1 MSGSTPVTAP
11 SAIMSR
17 TETRVH
23 KMKGDR
29 LDQSAIHDCV
39 LALASGGLVVIPTDT
54 VYGIACGAFNAHAVS
69 RIYELKG
76 RSYDKP
82 LPVLIPNAD
91 QLSLVA
97 ADIPTEA
104 FRLIGGFWPGAL
116 TLVFK
121 TAPLAS
127 VAAHGRPTIAIRVP
141 DHGVVRTLL
150 DHAGVP
156 IAATSANRSG
166 EEAITQ
172 GEDAIAQFKGK
183 VDVIVDGGP
192 CVIGRASTVVDA
204 SRFPFMVLREGA
216 IPKKELERCLRV
228 A

>member
-1 MSGSTPVTAP
+1 MSGDGQSNTVK
-11 SAIMSR
+11 
-17 TETRVH
+17 TRIH
-23 KMKGDR
+23 RMKDGV
-29 LDQSAIHDCV
+29 LDPRAIHDCV
-39 LALASGGLVVIPTDT
+39 LALASGGVVVIPTDT
-54 VYGIACGAFNAHAVS
+54 VYGVACGAFNAHAVA

-82 LPVLIPNAD
+82 LPILIPSAD
-91 QLSLVA
+91 QVSLVA

-104 FRLIGGFWPGAL
+104 FRLMGEFWPGAL

-141 DHGVVRTLL
+141 DHGIVRTLL
-150 DHAGVP
+150 DNAGVP

-166 EEAITQ
+166 EPAIATGAEAI
-172 GEDAIAQFKGK
+172 DLFKGQ
-183 VDVIVDGGP
+183 VDVIIDGGP
-192 CVIGRASTVVDA
+192 CEIGRASTVVDA
-204 SRFPFMVLREGA
+204 SRYPFMVLRDGA
-216 IPKKELERCLRV
+216 IPKKDLERCLRV